1 MAMKEM
7 SLAEVPQALG
17 PAFEAG
23 DPLAAGRTRERRHV
37 AIMAEIIAAIAAG
50 SYVDLRGYMTPDVTL
65 EIAAPAT
72 IPWVRHA
79 AGADE
84 VIAAVTHNF
93 RTVRDQRPTPL
104 ALTAQGD
111 TVMVMARESGT
122 WVASGEP
129 YEALLAQQWTFRD
142 EKLACIR
149 GVVSYATPRD
159 GTGAEAVSA

>member
-1 MAMKEM
+1 MKEM

-17 PAFEAG
+17 PVFEAG

-37 AIMAEIIAAIAAG
+37 AMMGEIVGAIAAG
-50 SYVDLRGYMTPDVTL
+50 SYHELRGFMTPDVTL

-93 RTVRDQRPTPL
+93 RTVRDQRPAPL
-104 ALTAQGD
+104 ALVAQGD

-122 WVASGEP
+122 WAASGEP
-129 YEALLAQQWTFRD
+129 YEGMLAQQWTFRD

-149 GVVSYATPRD
+149 GVVAFATARD
-159 GTGAEAVSA
+159 RTEAKGGSA